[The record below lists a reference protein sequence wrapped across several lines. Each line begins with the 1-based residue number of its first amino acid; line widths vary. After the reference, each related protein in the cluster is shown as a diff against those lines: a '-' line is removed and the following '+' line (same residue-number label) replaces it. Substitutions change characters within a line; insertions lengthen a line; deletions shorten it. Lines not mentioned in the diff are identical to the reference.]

1 MATAKRS
8 VPTPTTTPT
17 PTPGIFSDA
26 QRRTLAALAEGFV
39 AGGGAARAA
48 AAETAIAKVV
58 DPALH
63 GQLRLVLNLL
73 DTRVG
78 SLLIGG
84 RPARFGKLKA
94 SQRDE
99 FLRRWVQH
107 PVPMLRS
114 GAAVFRKLLSFIAY
128 SDADEPADDL
138 VRTRL
143 SGLGYNPTP
152 NAATS
157 NVTKITAFDP
167 GPAERIAVDV
177 LIIGSGAGGG
187 SVARDLTA
195 AGREVL
201 VIEAGGLYTEETF
214 PTKERDAYERLYL
227 DSGFTA
233 TADAHIA
240 ILAGGTVGG
249 GTTVNWMT
257 AIPIPER
264 VREEWEGEH
273 GVTGASGREFA
284 ADLDKVLNEIG
295 AKDSQN
301 VPPKDAAII
310 RGAEKLGWSS
320 ERIQMNRAEC
330 SDCGTCPFGCKAGS
344 KQSSLRLHLA
354 EAAAAGARIL
364 PDCKAE
370 RLVIEHGAA
379 TGAITTL
386 GTRAG
391 TPRTLEIVA
400 KTVVVSGGALRTPVL
415 LQRSGLTHPAIG
427 KNLRLHP
434 VSLVAGVFDEPFEMW
449 RGTMQAAKSSQF
461 ISPQEERNG
470 YIIESA
476 PGHPGLLALGI
487 PWTSRAEHERLM
499 ELGRFIAPFLAIVKD
514 DGGGTVTASRAGF
527 AQINYRTTPRDER
540 GLRHALGSMS
550 AMAEAAGANEV
561 IAAGSPPM
569 SWRRSDGPEALQ
581 VYLRRLGRFDFA
593 PNRGTVFSAHQMGTA
608 RMGSDPRDHVCDPWG
623 RVRSTARPRTGDAN
637 AGMIKGLYIAD
648 GSLFPTALGVN
659 PMVTILAV
667 AKRVAR
673 AITADTRG

>member
-1 MATAKRS
+1 MTTAKRAAA
-8 VPTPTTTPT
+8 TPP
-17 PTPGIFSDA
+17 PAPAGIFTES

-39 AGGGAARAA
+39 AGGGASRAA
-48 AAETAIAKVV
+48 AAEVAIAKVV
-58 DPALH
+58 DPGLH

-73 DTRVG
+73 DTRAG

-84 RPARFGKLKA
+84 RPARFGTLKA

-143 SGLGYNPTP
+143 SGIGYHPKP
-152 NAATS
+152 NVAT
-157 NVTKITAFDP
+157 TATTGITAFDP
-167 GPAERIAVDV
+167 GATERIAVDV

-187 SVARDLTA
+187 SVARDLAA

-201 VIEAGGLYTEETF
+201 VIEAGGLYTEATF

-233 TADAHIA
+233 TDDAHIA

-257 AIPIPER
+257 SIPIPEP

-273 GVTGASGREFA
+273 GVTGATGREFTS
-284 ADLDKVLNEIG
+284 DLEAVLKEIG
-295 AKDSQN
+295 AKDSQD
-301 VPPKDAAII
+301 VPPKDEAIM
-310 RGAEKLGWSS
+310 RGAAALGWSS
-320 ERIQMNRAEC
+320 ERIQMNRATC
-330 SDCGTCPFGCKAGS
+330 GDCGTCPFGCKTGS
-344 KQSSLRLHLA
+344 KQSTLRLHLA
-354 EAAAAGARIL
+354 EAVAHGARIL

-370 RLVIEHGAA
+370 RLTIESGVV
-379 TGAITTL
+379 TGAFTTL

-391 TPRTLEIVA
+391 TPRTLEIIA

-434 VSLVAGVFDEPFEMW
+434 VSLVAGVFDEPVEMW
-449 RGTMQAAKSSQF
+449 RGTMQAAKSSRF
-461 ISPQEERNG
+461 IDPDEERNG

-499 ELGRFIAPFLAIVKD
+499 KLGRYIAPFLAIVKD
-514 DGGGTVTASRAGF
+514 DAGGTVTTSRAGF
-527 AQINYRTTPRDER
+527 AEINYRTTPRDER
-540 GLRHALGSMS
+540 GLRHALRSMS
-550 AMAEAAGANEV
+550 RIAEAAGATEI

-569 SWRRSDGPEALQ
+569 SWKRSEGPEALE
-581 VYLRRLGRFDFA
+581 VYLRRLHRFDFA

-608 RMGSDPRDHVCDPWG
+608 RMGSDGHDHVCDPWG
-623 RVRSTARPRTGDAN
+623 RVRSTARPRPGDPN
-637 AGMIKGLYIAD
+637 GGLIKNLYVAD

-673 AITADTRG
+673 AISADANA

>member
-1 MATAKRS
+1 MPTEKR
-8 VPTPTTTPT
+8 PTPATPST
-17 PTPGIFSDA
+17 PAAGIFSEA
-26 QRRTLAALAEGFV
+26 QRRTLTALAEGFV

-78 SLLIGG
+78 SLIIGG
-84 RPARFGKLKA
+84 SPARYGTLKA
-94 SQRDE
+94 ARRDR

-128 SDADEPADDL
+128 SDADEPADAL

-143 SGLGYNPTP
+143 SDLGYNPTP
-152 NAATS
+152 NPATS
-157 NVTKITAFDP
+157 SVTKLTAFDP

-177 LIIGSGAGGG
+177 LVIGSGAGGG
-187 SVARDLTA
+187 SIARDLSA

-201 VIEAGGLYTEETF
+201 VIEAGGLYTETTF

-257 AIPIPER
+257 AIPIPDR

-273 GVTGASGREFA
+273 GVTGATGREFA
-284 ADLDKVLNEIG
+284 GDLDAVLKEIG

-301 VPPKDAAII
+301 VPPKDAAIM

-330 SDCGTCPFGCKAGS
+330 GDCGTCPFGCKVGS

-354 EAAAAGARIL
+354 QAAANGARIL

-370 RLVIEHGAA
+370 RLVIENGAV
-379 TGAITTL
+379 TGAITTI
-386 GTRAG
+386 GARAG
-391 TPRTLEIVA
+391 SPRALEIVA

-461 ISPQEERNG
+461 INPQADRNG

-487 PWTSRAEHERLM
+487 PWTARAEHERLM
-499 ELGRFIAPFLAIVKD
+499 KLGRYMAPFLAIVKD

-550 AMAEAAGANEV
+550 QMAHAAGANEI

-569 SWRRSDGPEALQ
+569 SWRRSDGPEALE
-581 VYLRRLGRFDFA
+581 VYLRRLHRFDFA

-608 RMGSDPRDHVCDPWG
+608 RMGSDAREHVCDPWG
-623 RVRSTARPRTGDAN
+623 RVRSTARPRPGDAS
-637 AGMIKGLYIAD
+637 GGLIKGLYVAD

-667 AKRVAR
+667 AKRVSR
-673 AITADTRG
+673 TIIADTRA

>member
-1 MATAKRS
+1 
-8 VPTPTTTPT
+8 
-17 PTPGIFSDA
+17 
-26 QRRTLAALAEGFV
+26 
-39 AGGGAARAA
+39 
-48 AAETAIAKVV
+48 
-58 DPALH
+58 
-63 GQLRLVLNLL
+63 
-73 DTRVG
+73 
-78 SLLIGG
+78 
-84 RPARFGKLKA
+84 
-94 SQRDE
+94 
-99 FLRRWVQH
+99 
-107 PVPMLRS
+107 
-114 GAAVFRKLLSFIAY
+114 
-128 SDADEPADDL
+128 
-138 VRTRL
+138 
-143 SGLGYNPTP
+143 
-152 NAATS
+152 
-157 NVTKITAFDP
+157 
-167 GPAERIAVDV
+167 
-177 LIIGSGAGGG
+177 
-187 SVARDLTA
+187 
-195 AGREVL
+195 VL

-284 ADLDKVLNEIG
+284 TDLDTVLNEIG

-487 PWTSRAEHERLM
+487 PWTSRADHERLM
-499 ELGRFIAPFLAIVKD
+499 KLGRYMAPFLAIVKD

>member
-1 MATAKRS
+1 MATAKR
-8 VPTPTTTPT
+8 PTPATPST
-17 PTPGIFSDA
+17 PPVGIFSEE
-26 QRRTLAALAEGFV
+26 QRRTLAALAEGFIT
-39 AGGGAARAA
+39 GGGAARAA

-63 GQLRLVLNLL
+63 GQLRLVLDLL
-73 DTRVG
+73 NTRVG

-84 RPARFGKLKA
+84 QLARYGSLKA
-94 SQRDE
+94 SQRDK

-114 GAAVFRKLLSFIAY
+114 GAAVFRKLLSFVAY
-128 SDADEPADDL
+128 SDADEPADEL

-143 SGLGYNPTP
+143 SGLGYHPTP
-152 NAATS
+152 NPTTS

-167 GPAERIAVDV
+167 GTAERIAVDV
-177 LIIGSGAGGG
+177 LVIGSGAGGG
-187 SVARDLTA
+187 SIARDLSA

-201 VIEAGGLYTEETF
+201 VIEAGGLYTEATF

-257 AIPIPER
+257 AIPIPEP

-273 GVTGASGREFA
+273 GVTGASGDGFTR
-284 ADLDKVLNEIG
+284 DLKTVLQEIG
-295 AKDSQN
+295 AKDSQD
-301 VPPKDAAII
+301 VPLKDAAII

-320 ERIQMNRAEC
+320 ERIQINRAKC
-330 SDCGTCPFGCKAGS
+330 GDCGTCTFGCKVGS
-344 KQSSLRLHLA
+344 KQSALRLHLA
-354 EAAAAGARIL
+354 QAVANGARVL

-370 RLVIEHGAA
+370 QLVIKNGAA

-391 TPRTLEIVA
+391 TPRRLEIIA

-434 VSLVAGVFDEPFEMW
+434 VSLVAGVFEEPVEMW
-449 RGTMQAAKSSQF
+449 RGTMQAAKSSRF
-461 ISPQEERNG
+461 IDPDEERNG

-487 PWTSRAEHERLM
+487 PWTSRAEHARLM
-499 ELGRFIAPFLAIVKD
+499 RLARYIAPFLAIVRD
-514 DGGGTVTASRAGF
+514 DASGSVTASRAGF
-527 AQINYRTTPRDER
+527 AEINYRTTPRDER
-540 GLRHALGSMS
+540 GLRHALRSMS
-550 AMAEAAGANEV
+550 RIAEAAGASEI

-569 SWRRSDGPEALQ
+569 SWRRSQGSEALE
-581 VYLRRLGRFDFA
+581 VYLRRLQRFDFA

-608 RMGSDPRDHVCDPWG
+608 RMGSDSNDHVCDPWG
-623 RVRSTARPRTGDAN
+623 RVRSTTRPRPSDPHG
-637 AGMIKGLYIAD
+637 GLVKGLYVAD

-673 AITADTRG
+673 TIIDETRP

>member
-1 MATAKRS
+1 MPTEKR
-8 VPTPTTTPT
+8 PTPATPST
-17 PTPGIFSDA
+17 PAAGIFSEA
-26 QRRTLAALAEGFV
+26 QRRTLTALAEGFV

-78 SLLIGG
+78 SLIIGG
-84 RPARFGKLKA
+84 SPARYGTLKA
-94 SQRDE
+94 ARRDR

-128 SDADEPADDL
+128 SDADEPADAL

-143 SGLGYNPTP
+143 SDLGYNPTP
-152 NAATS
+152 NPATS
-157 NVTKITAFDP
+157 SVTKLTAFEP

-177 LIIGSGAGGG
+177 LVIGSGAGGG
-187 SVARDLTA
+187 SIARDLSA

-201 VIEAGGLYTEETF
+201 VIEAGGLYTETTF

-257 AIPIPER
+257 AIPIPDR

-273 GVTGASGREFA
+273 GVTGATGREFA
-284 ADLDKVLNEIG
+284 GDLDAVLKEIG

-301 VPPKDAAII
+301 VPPKDAAIM

-330 SDCGTCPFGCKAGS
+330 GDCGTCPFGCKVGS

-354 EAAAAGARIL
+354 QAAANGARIL

-370 RLVIEHGAA
+370 RLVIKNGAV
-379 TGAITTL
+379 TGAITTI
-386 GTRAG
+386 GARAG
-391 TPRTLEIVA
+391 SPRALEIVA

-461 ISPQEERNG
+461 INPQADRNG

-487 PWTSRAEHERLM
+487 PWTARAEHERLM
-499 ELGRFIAPFLAIVKD
+499 KLGRYMAPFLAIVKD

-550 AMAEAAGANEV
+550 QMAHAAGANEI

-569 SWRRSDGPEALQ
+569 SWRRSDGPEALE
-581 VYLRRLGRFDFA
+581 VYLRRLHRFDFA

-608 RMGSDPRDHVCDPWG
+608 RMGSDAREHVCDPWG
-623 RVRSTARPRTGDAN
+623 RVRSTARPRPGDAS
-637 AGMIKGLYIAD
+637 GGLIKGLYVAD

-667 AKRVAR
+667 AKRVSR
-673 AITADTRG
+673 TIIADTRA

>member
-1 MATAKRS
+1 MASAKRS
-8 VPTPTTTPT
+8 GPTPPL
-17 PTPGIFSDA
+17 PAIFSDA

-39 AGGGAARAA
+39 AGGGAERAA
-48 AAETAIAKVV
+48 AAEVAIAKVV
-58 DPALH
+58 DPGLH
-63 GQLRLVLNLL
+63 GQLRLVLTLL
-73 DTRVG
+73 DTRIG
-78 SLLIGG
+78 ALLIGG
-84 RPARFGKLKA
+84 RPVRFGRLKA

-128 SDADEPADDL
+128 SDADEPADAL

-143 SGLGYNPTP
+143 ASIGYSPTVNPTT
-152 NAATS
+152 A
-157 NVTKITAFDP
+157 NVTKITPFDP
-167 GPAERIAVDV
+167 GSAERIAVDV
-177 LIIGSGAGGG
+177 LVIGSGAGGG
-187 SVARDLTA
+187 SIARDLSA

-201 VIEAGGLYTEETF
+201 VIEAGTLYTEETF

-257 AIPIPER
+257 AIPIPEP
-264 VREEWEGEH
+264 VRQEWEGEH
-273 GVTGASGREFA
+273 GVTGAAGKEFA
-284 ADLDKVLNEIG
+284 SDLDAVLQEIG

-310 RGAEKLGWSS
+310 RGAKKLGWSS
-320 ERIQMNRAEC
+320 ERIQMNRATC
-330 SDCGTCPFGCKAGS
+330 SDCGTCPFGCKVGS

-354 EAAAAGARIL
+354 EAAANGARIL

-370 RLVIEHGAA
+370 RLVIESGTA

-391 TPRTLEIVA
+391 APRTLEIVA
-400 KTVVVSGGALRTPVL
+400 KTVVVAGGALRTPVL

-434 VSLVAGVFDEPFEMW
+434 VSLVAGIFEEPIEMW
-449 RGTMQAAKSSQF
+449 RGTMQAAKSSRF
-461 ISPQEERNG
+461 IDSDAERNG

-487 PWTSRAEHERLM
+487 PWSSRAEHERLM
-499 ELGRFIAPFLAIVKD
+499 KLGRYIAPFLAIVKD
-514 DGGGTVTASRAGF
+514 DAGGTVTTSRAGF
-527 AQINYRTTPRDER
+527 AEINYRTTPRDEH
-540 GLRHALGSMS
+540 GLRHALHSMS
-550 AMAEAAGANEV
+550 RIAEAAGASEV

-569 SWRRSDGPEALQ
+569 SWRRSQGAEALE
-581 VYLRRLGRFDFA
+581 VYLRRLSRFDFA

-608 RMGSDPRDHVCDPWG
+608 RMGSNSNDHVCDPWG
-623 RVRSTARPRTGDAN
+623 RVRSTARPRMSDPHG
-637 AGMIKGLYIAD
+637 GLIKGLYVAD

-667 AKRVAR
+667 AKRVSRAIISDAR
-673 AITADTRG
+673 A

>member
-1 MATAKRS
+1 MAPATRS
-8 VPTPTTTPT
+8 TQSPPDSPAAR
-17 PTPGIFSDA
+17 IFTDA

-39 AGGGAARAA
+39 AGGGAERAG

-84 RPARFGKLKA
+84 RLARFGALKSA
-94 SQRDE
+94 QRDE

-107 PVPMLRS
+107 PIPMLRS

-128 SDADEPADDL
+128 SDADEPADNL

-143 SGLGYNPTP
+143 SGIEYRPTP
-152 NAATS
+152 NPITTQ
-157 NVTKITAFDP
+157 VTQITAFDP
-167 GPAERIAVDV
+167 GRAERIAVDV
-177 LIIGSGAGGG
+177 LVIGSGAGGG
-187 SVARDLTA
+187 SVARDLAA

-201 VIEAGGLYTEETF
+201 VIEAGGLYTEATF

-257 AIPIPER
+257 AIPIPEP

-273 GVTGASGREFA
+273 GVTGAAGRDFA
-284 ADLDKVLNEIG
+284 SDLATVLREIG
-295 AKDSQN
+295 AKDSQD

-310 RGAEKLGWSS
+310 RGAERLGWSS

-330 SDCGTCPFGCKAGS
+330 GDCGTCPFGCRTGS
-344 KQSSLRLHLA
+344 KQSALRLHLA
-354 EAAAAGARIL
+354 EAVTHGARIL
-364 PDCKAE
+364 PDCRAE
-370 RLVIEHGAA
+370 RLIVKDGVVK
-379 TGAITTL
+379 GAIATL
-386 GTRAG
+386 GTRVG
-391 TPRTLEIVA
+391 TPRDLEIVA
-400 KTVVVSGGALRTPVL
+400 KTVVVAGGALRTPVL

-434 VSLVAGVFDEPFEMW
+434 VSLVAGIFEEPVEMW
-449 RGTMQAAKSSQF
+449 RGTMQAAKSSRF
-461 ISPQEERNG
+461 IDPDEERNG

-499 ELGRFIAPFLAIVKD
+499 KLGRYIAPFLAIVKD
-514 DGGGTVTASRAGF
+514 DAGGTVSASRAGF
-527 AQINYRTTPRDER
+527 AEIRYRTTPRDER
-540 GLRHALGSMS
+540 GLRHALRSMS
-550 AMAEAAGANEV
+550 RIAEAAGASEI

-569 SWRRSDGPEALQ
+569 SWKRSDGPEALE
-581 VYLRRLGRFDFA
+581 VYLRRLHRFDFA

-608 RMGSDPRDHVCDPWG
+608 RMGSDPHDHVCDPWG
-623 RVRSTARPRTGDAN
+623 RVRSTARPRPQDPHNGLIA
-637 AGMIKGLYIAD
+637 GLYVAD

-673 AITADTRG
+673 TIVADA

>member
-8 VPTPTTTPT
+8 VSTPPATPTA
-17 PTPGIFSDA
+17 GIFSDA

-39 AGGGAARAA
+39 AGGGTARAA

-84 RPARFGKLKA
+84 SLARFGSLKA

-128 SDADEPADDL
+128 SDADEPADAL

-152 NAATS
+152 NQATS
-157 NVTKITAFDP
+157 NVTKLTAFDP

-177 LIIGSGAGGG
+177 LVIGSGAGGG
-187 SVARDLTA
+187 SIARDLTA

-257 AIPIPER
+257 AIPIPEP
-264 VREEWEGEH
+264 VREEWEGVH
-273 GVTGASGREFA
+273 GVTGATGREFSG
-284 ADLDKVLNEIG
+284 DLSAVLKEIG
-295 AKDSQN
+295 AQDSQN
-301 VPPKDAAII
+301 VPPKDAAIM

-330 SDCGTCPFGCKAGS
+330 SDCGTCPFGCKVGS

-354 EAAAAGARIL
+354 EAAAGGARIL

-370 RLVIEHGAA
+370 RLLIENGAA
-379 TGAITTL
+379 IGAITTI

-461 ISPQEERNG
+461 ISPQEDRNG

-487 PWTSRAEHERLM
+487 PWTSRGEHERLM
-499 ELGRFIAPFLAIVKD
+499 KLGRYIAPFLAIVKD

-550 AMAEAAGANEV
+550 RMAEAAGANEV

-569 SWRRSDGPEALQ
+569 SWQRSDGPEALE

-608 RMGSDPRDHVCDPWG
+608 RMGSDARDHVCDPWG
-623 RVRSTARPRTGDAN
+623 RVRSTVRPRAGDAH
-637 AGMIKGLYIAD
+637 AGLIKGLYVAD

-667 AKRVAR
+667 AKRVSR
-673 AITADTRG
+673 AIISDTRA

>member
-1 MATAKRS
+1 MATAKPS
-8 VPTPTTTPT
+8 KTTPQSAT
-17 PTPGIFSDA
+17 PAAIFSDA

-84 RPARFGKLKA
+84 RLARFGALKA
-94 SQRDE
+94 AQRDE

-114 GAAVFRKLLSFIAY
+114 GAAVFRKLLAFIAY
-128 SDADEPADDL
+128 SDADEPADAL

-143 SGLGYNPTP
+143 AGMGYNPTP
-152 NAATS
+152 NTATA

-167 GPAERIAVDV
+167 GNAERIAVDV
-177 LIIGSGAGGG
+177 LVIGSGTGGG
-187 SVARDLTA
+187 SIARDLTSA
-195 AGREVL
+195 DREVL

-257 AIPIPER
+257 SIPIPER
-264 VREEWEGEH
+264 VRDEWEGEH

-284 ADLDKVLNEIG
+284 SDLDSVLKEIG
-295 AKDSQN
+295 AQDSQN
-301 VPPKDAAII
+301 VPPKDAAIL
-310 RGAEKLGWSS
+310 RGAEKLGWTS
-320 ERIQMNRAEC
+320 ERIQINRAEC
-330 SDCGTCPFGCKAGS
+330 SDCGTCPFGCKVGS

-354 EAAAAGARIL
+354 EAAAGGARIL

-370 RLVIEHGAA
+370 RLTIEHGAV

-391 TPRTLEIVA
+391 TPRILEIVA

-434 VSLVAGVFDEPFEMW
+434 VSLVAGVFDEPFDMW

-461 ISPQEERNG
+461 INPDSDRNG

-487 PWTSRAEHERLM
+487 PWTSRAEHDRLM
-499 ELGRFIAPFLAIVKD
+499 KLGRYIAPFLAIVKD

-540 GLRHALGSMS
+540 GLRHALSSMS

-569 SWRRSDGPEALQ
+569 SWRRGEGPEALQ
-581 VYLRRLGRFDFA
+581 VYLRRLARFDFA

-608 RMGSDPRDHVCDPWG
+608 RMGSDARDHVCDPWG

-637 AGMIKGLYIAD
+637 AGLIKGLYIAD

-673 AITADTRG
+673 TIVADTRG

>member
-8 VPTPTTTPT
+8 APTPSDPT
-17 PTPGIFSDA
+17 LAGIFSEA

-73 DTRVG
+73 DTRIG

-84 RPARFGKLKA
+84 RLARFGTLKA
-94 SQRDE
+94 TQRDE

-143 SGLGYNPTP
+143 SALGYNPTP
-152 NAATS
+152 NPTTA
-157 NVTKITAFDP
+157 NVTQITAFDP
-167 GPAERIAVDV
+167 GTAERIAVDV
-177 LIIGSGAGGG
+177 LVIGSGAGGG
-187 SVARDLTA
+187 SIARDLSA

-257 AIPIPER
+257 AIPIPEP

-284 ADLDKVLNEIG
+284 GDLDAVLKEIG

-301 VPPKDAAII
+301 VPLKDEAII

-330 SDCGTCPFGCKAGS
+330 SDCGTCPFGCKVGS

-354 EAAAAGARIL
+354 QAVANGARIL

-370 RLVIEHGAA
+370 RLVFENGAV

-391 TPRTLEIVA
+391 TPRALEIVA

-434 VSLVAGVFDEPFEMW
+434 VSLVAGVFDEPVEMW
-449 RGTMQAAKSSQF
+449 RGTMQAAKSSRF
-461 ISPQEERNG
+461 IDPDEERNG

-487 PWTSRAEHERLM
+487 PWSSRAEHERLM
-499 ELGRFIAPFLAIVKD
+499 KLGRFIAPFLAIVKD
-514 DGGGTVTASRAGF
+514 DAGGTVTASRAGF
-527 AQINYRTTPRDER
+527 AEINYRTTPRDER
-540 GLRHALGSMS
+540 GLRHALRSMS
-550 AMAEAAGANEV
+550 RIAEAAGASEI

-569 SWRRSDGPEALQ
+569 SWRRSEGSEALE
-581 VYLRRLGRFDFA
+581 VYLRRLHRFDFA

-608 RMGSDPRDHVCDPWG
+608 RMGSDARDHVCDPWG
-623 RVRSTARPRTGDAN
+623 RVRSTARPRQSDPHG
-637 AGMIKGLYIAD
+637 GLIKNLYVAD

-667 AKRVAR
+667 AKRVSR
-673 AITADTRG
+673 AIIADTRA

>member
-1 MATAKRS
+1 MATAKPS
-8 VPTPTTTPT
+8 KTTPQT
-17 PTPGIFSDA
+17 ATAAAIFNDA

-84 RPARFGKLKA
+84 RPARFGTLKA
-94 SQRDE
+94 AQRDE

-128 SDADEPADDL
+128 SDADEPADAL

-143 SGLGYNPTP
+143 AEIGYNPTP
-152 NAATS
+152 NTATAT
-157 NVTKITAFDP
+157 VTKITPFDP
-167 GPAERIAVDV
+167 GAAERIAVDV
-177 LIIGSGAGGG
+177 LVIGSGAGGG
-187 SVARDLTA
+187 SIARDLTA

-201 VIEAGGLYTEETF
+201 VIEAGGLYTEATF

-257 AIPIPER
+257 SIPIPER
-264 VREEWEGEH
+264 VRDEWEGEH

-284 ADLDKVLNEIG
+284 SDLDSVLMEIG
-295 AKDSQN
+295 AQDSQN
-301 VPPKDAAII
+301 VPPKDAAIL
-310 RGAEKLGWSS
+310 RGTEKLGWTS

-330 SDCGTCPFGCKAGS
+330 SDCGTCPFGCKVGS

-354 EAAAAGARIL
+354 EAAAGGARIL

-370 RLVIEHGAA
+370 RLIIEHGAA
-379 TGAITTL
+379 TGAITTV
-386 GTRAG
+386 GARAG

-461 ISPQEERNG
+461 ISPDTDRNG

-487 PWTSRAEHERLM
+487 PWTSRGEHERLM
-499 ELGRFIAPFLAIVKD
+499 KLGRYIAPFLAIVKD

-540 GLRHALGSMS
+540 GLRHALSSMS

-581 VYLRRLGRFDFA
+581 VYLRRLARFDFA

-608 RMGSDPRDHVCDPWG
+608 RMGSDARDHVCDPWG
-623 RVRSTARPRTGDAN
+623 RVRSTARPRPGDAN
-637 AGMIKGLYIAD
+637 AGLIKGLYIAD

-659 PMVTILAV
+659 TMVTILAV

-673 AITADTRG
+673 TIVADARG

>member
-1 MATAKRS
+1 MPTEKR
-8 VPTPTTTPT
+8 PTPATPST
-17 PTPGIFSDA
+17 PAAGIFSEA
-26 QRRTLAALAEGFV
+26 QRRTLTALAEGFV

-63 GQLRLVLNLL
+63 GQLRLVLTLL

-78 SLLIGG
+78 SLIIGG
-84 RPARFGKLKA
+84 SPARYGTLKA
-94 SQRDE
+94 ARRDR

-128 SDADEPADDL
+128 SDADEPADAL

-143 SGLGYNPTP
+143 SDLGYNPTP
-152 NAATS
+152 NPATS
-157 NVTKITAFDP
+157 SVTKLTAFDP

-177 LIIGSGAGGG
+177 LVIGSGAGGG
-187 SVARDLTA
+187 SIARDLSA

-201 VIEAGGLYTEETF
+201 VIEAGGLYTETTF

-257 AIPIPER
+257 AIPIPDR

-273 GVTGASGREFA
+273 GVTGATGREFA
-284 ADLDKVLNEIG
+284 GDLDAVLKEIG

-301 VPPKDAAII
+301 VPPKDAAIM

-330 SDCGTCPFGCKAGS
+330 GDCGTCPFGCKVGS

-354 EAAAAGARIL
+354 QAAANGARIL

-370 RLVIEHGAA
+370 RLVIENGAV
-379 TGAITTL
+379 TGAITTI
-386 GTRAG
+386 GARAG
-391 TPRTLEIVA
+391 SPRALEIVA

-461 ISPQEERNG
+461 INPQADRNG

-487 PWTSRAEHERLM
+487 PWTARAEHERLM
-499 ELGRFIAPFLAIVKD
+499 KLGRYMAPFLAIVKD

-550 AMAEAAGANEV
+550 QMAHAAGANEI

-569 SWRRSDGPEALQ
+569 SWRRSDGPEALE
-581 VYLRRLGRFDFA
+581 VYLRRLHRFDFA

-608 RMGSDPRDHVCDPWG
+608 RMGSDAREHVCDPWG
-623 RVRSTARPRTGDAN
+623 RVRSTARPRPGDAS
-637 AGMIKGLYIAD
+637 GGLIKGLYVAD

-667 AKRVAR
+667 AKRVSR
-673 AITADTRG
+673 TIIADTRA

>member
-1 MATAKRS
+1 
-8 VPTPTTTPT
+8 
-17 PTPGIFSDA
+17 
-26 QRRTLAALAEGFV
+26 V
-39 AGGGAARAA
+39 AGGGASRAA

-78 SLLIGG
+78 GLLIGG
-84 RPARFGKLKA
+84 QLARFGNLRA
-94 SQRDE
+94 SKRDE

-107 PVPMLRS
+107 PVPMLRG

-143 SGLGYNPTP
+143 SDLGYNPTP
-152 NAATS
+152 NTTTV

-167 GPAERIAVDV
+167 GTAERIAVDV
-177 LIIGSGAGGG
+177 LVIGSGAGGG
-187 SVARDLTA
+187 SVARDLAA

-201 VIEAGGLYTEETF
+201 VIEAGGLYTEATF

-257 AIPIPER
+257 AIPIPEP

-273 GVTGASGREFA
+273 GVTGAAGREFA
-284 ADLDKVLNEIG
+284 NDLDTVLAEIG

-320 ERIQMNRAEC
+320 ERIQINRAEC
-330 SDCGTCPFGCKAGS
+330 DDCGTCPFGCKAGS

-354 EAAAAGARIL
+354 QAAANGARIL

-370 RLVIEHGAA
+370 RLVIQNGTAK
-379 TGAITTL
+379 GAITTL

-391 TPRTLEIVA
+391 APRTLEIIA

-434 VSLVAGVFDEPFEMW
+434 VSLVAGVFDEPVEMW
-449 RGTMQAAKSSQF
+449 RGTMQAAKSSRF
-461 ISPQEERNG
+461 IDPDEERNG

-487 PWTSRAEHERLM
+487 PWSSRPEHERLM
-499 ELGRFIAPFLAIVKD
+499 KLARNITPFLAIVKD
-514 DGGGTVTASRAGF
+514 DAGGTVTASRAGF
-527 AQINYRTTPRDER
+527 AEINYRTTPRDER
-540 GLRHALGSMS
+540 GLRHALRSMS
-550 AMAEAAGANEV
+550 RIAEAAGASEV

-569 SWRRSDGPEALQ
+569 SWRRDDGPEALE
-581 VYLRRLGRFDFA
+581 VYLRRLHRFDFA

-608 RMGSDPRDHVCDPWG
+608 RMGSDAQDHVCDPWG
-623 RVRSTARPRTGDAN
+623 RVRSTVRPRLGDPN
-637 AGMIKGLYIAD
+637 AGLIKSLYVAD

-667 AKRVAR
+667 AKRVSR
-673 AITADTRG
+673 AILSDTRA

>member
-1 MATAKRS
+1 MATKNRPRPATPS
-8 VPTPTTTPT
+8 TSPT
-17 PTPGIFSDA
+17 GIFSDA

-73 DTRVG
+73 NTRVG

-84 RPARFGKLKA
+84 QLARFGSLKT
-94 SQRDE
+94 SQRDK

-128 SDADEPADDL
+128 SDADEPADNL

-143 SGLGYNPTP
+143 SELGYNPSP
-152 NAATS
+152 NPATA
-157 NVTKITAFDP
+157 NVTRITAFDP
-167 GPAERIAVDV
+167 GTAERIAVDV
-177 LIIGSGAGGG
+177 LVIGSGAGGG

-201 VIEAGGLYTEETF
+201 VIETGGLYTEGTF

-257 AIPIPER
+257 AIPIPEP

-284 ADLDKVLNEIG
+284 RDLEAVLVEIG
-295 AKDSQN
+295 AKDSQV
-301 VPPKDAAII
+301 VPLKDAAII

-320 ERIQMNRAEC
+320 ERIQMNREKC
-330 SDCGTCPFGCKAGS
+330 GDCGTCPFGCKAGS
-344 KQSSLRLHLA
+344 KQSALRLHLA
-354 EAAAAGARIL
+354 QAVANGARVL

-370 RLVIEHGAA
+370 RLIIENGTA

-386 GTRAG
+386 GARAG
-391 TPRTLEIVA
+391 APRRLEIIA

-434 VSLVAGVFDEPFEMW
+434 VSLVAGVFEEPVDMW
-449 RGTMQAAKSSQF
+449 RGTMQAAKSSRF
-461 ISPQEERNG
+461 IDPDEERNG

-487 PWTSRAEHERLM
+487 PWTSRAEHARLM
-499 ELGRFIAPFLAIVKD
+499 KLGRYIAPFLAIVKD
-514 DGGGTVTASRAGF
+514 DAGGTVRASRAGF
-527 AQINYRTTPRDER
+527 AEINYRTTPRDER
-540 GLRHALGSMS
+540 GLRHALRSMS
-550 AMAEAAGANEV
+550 RIAEASGASEI

-569 SWRRSDGPEALQ
+569 SWHRSQGSEALE
-581 VYLRRLGRFDFA
+581 VYLRRLHRFDFA

-608 RMGSDPRDHVCDPWG
+608 RMGSDSNDHVCDPWG
-623 RVRSTARPRTGDAN
+623 RVRSTPRARPSDPHSGLV
-637 AGMIKGLYIAD
+637 KGLYVAD

-673 AITADTRG
+673 TIIAETRP